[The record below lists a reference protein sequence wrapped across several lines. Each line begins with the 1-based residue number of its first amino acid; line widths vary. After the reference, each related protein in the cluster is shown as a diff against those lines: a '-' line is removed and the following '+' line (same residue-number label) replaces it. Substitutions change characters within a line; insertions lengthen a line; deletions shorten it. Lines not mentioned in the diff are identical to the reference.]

1 MSNIT
6 LFKGGVP
13 SYLKGAELDETTK
26 SLMGGAGGGNKR
38 ISIKGGVFRMIA
50 NGEEVATNEDRAMN
64 IVIVRAAPHNGR
76 AYYDSTYK
84 EGENSAPVCWSADG
98 VKPADE
104 APKRQCESC
113 AKCPQNIKGSG
124 QGDSRACR
132 FSRKLAVVLDG
143 DLGGD
148 VYELSLPAT
157 SIFPDPEGG
166 KMPLNAYVKALA
178 AHNVPVTAV
187 VTEMRFD
194 TKSPTPKLFFS
205 PVRPLEEEEWMV
217 CKEQGET
224 PEALEAVKMTFT
236 VKKDDA
242 ADEEFE
248 SKIKKVEK
256 KAEKPAPAPV
266 AEDEDEVEEEAPA
279 PEPKKVEKKAA
290 KPAPVEEP
298 EDDLDAL
305 IAEWADD
312 DEEE

>member
-64 IVIVRAAPHNGR
+64 IVIVKAAAHNGR
-76 AYYDSTYK
+76 AYYEATYK

-98 VKPADE
+98 IKPAAE

-113 AKCPQNIKGSG
+113 AKCEQNIKGSG

-143 DLGGD
+143 DLDGD

-194 TKSPTPKLFFS
+194 TKSPTPKLFFA
-205 PVRPLEEEEWMV
+205 PVRPLEESEWLV

-224 PEALEAVKMTFT
+224 TEALEAVEMTFT
-236 VKKDDA
+236 VKKEDA

-266 AEDEDEVEEEAPA
+266 AEVEEEAEEEA
-279 PEPKKVEKKAA
+279 ATPEPKKVEKKAA

-298 EDDLDAL
+298 EDDIDDL

-312 DEEE
+312 EEE

>member
-26 SLMGGAGGGNKR
+26 SLMGSAGGGKR

-64 IVIVRAAPHNGR
+64 IVIVKAAAHNGR
-76 AYYDSTYK
+76 AYYESAYK
-84 EGENSAPVCWSADG
+84 EGENAAPVCWSADG
-98 VKPADE
+98 TKPAAD
-104 APKRQCESC
+104 APKKQCETC

-143 DLGGD
+143 DLDGD

-194 TKSPTPKLFFS
+194 TKSPTPKLFFA
-205 PVRPLEEEEWMV
+205 PIRPLEEEEWMV
-217 CKEQGET
+217 CKEKGESA
-224 PEALEAVKMTFT
+224 EALEAVKMTFT
-236 VKKDDA
+236 VKAEDKV
-242 ADEEFE
+242 DEEFE
-248 SKIKKVEK
+248 SKIKRVEK
-256 KAEKPAPAPV
+256 EAEKPAPAPV
-266 AEDEDEVEEEAPA
+266 VGIEGEDEEET
-279 PEPKKVEKKAA
+279 PEPKKVAKKAP
-290 KPAPVEEP
+290 KPEPVEES
-298 EDDLDAL
+298 DDLDAL
-305 IAEWADD
+305 MAEWADD
-312 DEEE
+312 EEE

>member
-26 SLMGGAGGGNKR
+26 SLMGSAGGGKR

-50 NGEEVATNEDRAMN
+50 GGEEVAVNEDRAMN
-64 IVIVRAAPHNGR
+64 IIIVKAAAHNGR
-76 AYYDSTYK
+76 SYYEGTYK
-84 EGENSAPVCWSADG
+84 EGENAAPVCWSTDG
-98 VKPADE
+98 VKPAPE
-104 APKRQCESC
+104 APKKHCDTC
-113 AKCPQNIKGSG
+113 AKCEQNIKGSG

-143 DLGGD
+143 DLEGD

-205 PVRPLEEEEWMV
+205 PVRPLEEAEWLV
-217 CKEQGET
+217 CKEQGEST
-224 PEALEAVKMTFT
+224 AALDAVKMTFS
-236 VKKDDA
+236 VKTKDKD
-242 ADEEFE
+242 DEEFE
-248 SKIKKVEK
+248 SKIKKAEK
-256 KAEKPAPAPV
+256 KAAKPEPV
-266 AEDEDEVEEEAPA
+266 EESEEVVEEEVPT

-290 KPAPVEEP
+290 KPEPVEES
-298 EDDLDAL
+298 ENLDDL

-312 DEEE
+312 EEE